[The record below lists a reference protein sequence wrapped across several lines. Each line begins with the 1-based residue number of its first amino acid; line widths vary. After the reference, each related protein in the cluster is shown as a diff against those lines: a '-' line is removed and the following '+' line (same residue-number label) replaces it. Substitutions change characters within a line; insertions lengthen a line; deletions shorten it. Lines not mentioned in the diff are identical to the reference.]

1 MGTEIKYTLKGKRLT
16 CSGREC
22 PSYQKVEGHQIWKC
36 VAPHGFT
43 PIGRKVGSTCHPGER
58 QRLDRLEAENVS
70 LRKDN
75 AQLRRIETRTKVLR
89 ERVTSMEAEIKEA
102 KEIAFGA
109 VPGRPESGSMMQN
122 TLLEQIA
129 VLVRG
134 FEARV
139 DRWSVRAG
147 AAELERDRL
156 LAQARKEIVGEG
168 PSGDTY
174 EDAICMVEGH
184 VHGSREAEAICSLR
198 WQLSEARKVRDTLQA
213 TCDAYEVRLGRE
225 MEHRPEI
232 AEPEVPTLL
241 AELAQAR
248 EKLGKLDED
257 FHFALDDVIR
267 KTGEIDLLKAE
278 VDQQSEDIAKV
289 QGEVLAAVMI
299 GVAEGRVHWNMQ
311 VHVAQP
317 VEPPKVDD
325 PARVERVWNALR
337 KYLHGIGVSVVTDDL
352 ARAILAAADAP
363 PKANTCAPSC
373 ECWVGTVGG
382 SAGDMETLPCAA
394 CGRLAREHDRGE
406 VPLAASTEEP

>member
-43 PIGRKVGSTCHPGER
+43 TIGRKVGSTCHPGER

-89 ERVTSMEAEIKEA
+89 NRVTSMEAEIKEA

-156 LAQARKEIVGEG
+156 LAQARKDDDPYPPELL
-168 PSGDTY
+168 GD
-174 EDAICMVEGH
+174 MVHTCPKCGH
-184 VHGSREAEAICSLR
+184 DDV
-198 WQLSEARKVRDTLQA
+198 A
-213 TCDAYEVRLGRE
+213 THSSVPHLKA
-225 MEHRPEI
+225 EI
-232 AEPEVPTLL
+232 ARLQGMITGPTGPNDGPIGRCGYTGEVGNPDSARAVGCRDIDICDEVKRLK
-241 AELAQAR
+241 AEIAHLT
-248 EKLGKLDED
+248 ED
-257 FHFALDDVIR
+257 RQFAVDDAIR
-267 KTGEIDLLKAE
+267 KTGEILLLKEEAE
-278 VDQQSEDIAKV
+278 KNQATFRALSGPILPELLVGIAT
-289 QGEVLAAVMI
+289 
-299 GVAEGRVHWNMQ
+299 GRVHLALQAQITMQ
-311 VHVAQP
+311 P
-317 VEPPKVDD
+317 RPEPKDFE
-325 PARVERVWNALR
+325 ERVLRAGKALWDA
-337 KYLHGIGVSVVTDDL
+337 GVTVNMADPSSFEEAKEQFCKV
-352 ARAILAAADAP
+352 ARYVLEEAA
-363 PKANTCAPSC
+363 PKANTCAPSK
-373 ECWVGTVGG
+373 EGLL
-382 SAGDMETLPCAA
+382 DK
-394 CGRLAREHDRGE
+394 E
-406 VPLAASTEEP
+406 VEDHG